1 MMGEPSASI
10 SAAPGVTWWL
20 RLRMDKLGM
29 GAHESMKTW
38 GIRPVLTDFVVID
51 EALKIYI
58 EGRMI
63 DQVERL
69 H

>member
-1 MMGEPSASI
+1 M
-10 SAAPGVTWWL
+10 
-20 RLRMDKLGM
+20 GM
-29 GAHESMKTW
+29 GAYESMKSR
-38 GIRPVLTDFVVID
+38 GIRPVLTDVVVID

>member
-1 MMGEPSASI
+1 
-10 SAAPGVTWWL
+10 
-20 RLRMDKLGM
+20 MDKLGM
-29 GAHESMKTW
+29 GAHESMKTR

-58 EGRMI
+58 EGRII